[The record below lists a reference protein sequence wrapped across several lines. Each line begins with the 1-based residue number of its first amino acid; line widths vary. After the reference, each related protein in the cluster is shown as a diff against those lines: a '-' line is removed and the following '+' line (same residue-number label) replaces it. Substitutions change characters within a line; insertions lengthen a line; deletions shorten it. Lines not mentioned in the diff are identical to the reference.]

1 MPAHLLLYFSF
12 GLQDFRIGVAP
23 DRVQVDQQRAV
34 DGLKLRLGN
43 LFISLRAV
51 KNHLITGLH
60 ALDTTD
66 SNLTLPI
73 TGARWPWIST
83 EALLEK
89 ALR

>member
-1 MPAHLLLYFSF
+1 
-12 GLQDFRIGVAP
+12 
-23 DRVQVDQQRAV
+23 
-34 DGLKLRLGN
+34 LGN

-83 EALLEK
+83 EALLEN